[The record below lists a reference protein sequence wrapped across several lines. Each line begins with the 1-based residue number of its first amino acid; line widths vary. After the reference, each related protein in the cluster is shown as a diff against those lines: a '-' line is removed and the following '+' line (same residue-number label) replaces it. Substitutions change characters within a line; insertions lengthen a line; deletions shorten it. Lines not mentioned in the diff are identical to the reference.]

1 MPRGIPGREL
11 KNVTSVNL
19 SDETYSKIISYMRD
33 NDIKGFTMSE
43 FIRLSVE
50 NQLKAIYKHSSTYRV
65 IDDDGVNKLEI
76 EFKCP
81 VCKFTDL
88 IYIND
93 PRNQPNKEEE
103 KTRLEQL
110 KKIFKSKKEDMFN
123 GEWND

>member
-50 NQLKAIYKHSSTYRV
+50 NQLKSIHKHSSTYRV
-65 IDDDGVNKLEI
+65 IDDNSISKLEI

-88 IYIND
+88 VYIND
-93 PRNQPNKEEE
+93 PRNTPDKEEE
-103 KTRLEQL
+103 KTRIEQI
-110 KKIFKSKKEDMFN
+110 KKIFKNKKEDMFN
-123 GEWND
+123 GE